1 MSPVYN
7 ETYVSKEEVRKME
20 KLEVKVYVSREIAE
34 LFKTIAHK
42 KDMTRSELFGEILTD
57 YLTAMA
63 KAVIS

>member
-42 KDMTRSELFGEILTD
+42 KDMTRSELFGAILTD

-63 KAVIS
+63 TEVD

>member
-1 MSPVYN
+1 
-7 ETYVSKEEVRKME
+7 ME